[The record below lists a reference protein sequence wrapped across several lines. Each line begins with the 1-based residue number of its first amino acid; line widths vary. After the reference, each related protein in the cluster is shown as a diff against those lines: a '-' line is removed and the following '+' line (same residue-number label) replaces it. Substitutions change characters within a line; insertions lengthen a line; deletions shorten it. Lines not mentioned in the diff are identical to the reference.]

1 MLVDFSDAVITFVL
15 AIYPSLICMAILRLF
30 ASLGDVA
37 GMRRLSVDA
46 STVGEAVTYAENK
59 FGEEFAEQ
67 VQSCRIWLNGEPT
80 GLDVSVGDDDEIALL
95 PPVSGGS

>member
-1 MLVDFSDAVITFVL
+1 M
-15 AIYPSLICMAILRLF
+15 
-30 ASLGDVA
+30 
-37 GMRRLSVDA
+37 
-46 STVGEAVTYAENK
+46 GEAVAHAENK
-59 FGEEFAEQ
+59 FGEEFAAQ